1 MQRAAPLPL
10 RSEELH
16 PGDLIAGKYRVRTI
30 LGRSHGLLV
39 EAFHTDFDQRV
50 VIKILLPGATD
61 EHEVERFRREAR
73 TLAKLESEHVAR
85 IIDVGHQPDGSFYLV
100 RQYLEGTDLQT
111 HLKRAGRLQLQQAV
125 LFVLQAAE
133 AVAETH
139 GHGIILRE
147 LQPSHLFLTQR
158 AGGAPLVKV
167 IDFGTAKLMRDAA
180 APGVGGELTATTM
193 FGMSPYS
200 SPELVRKAKNVDAR
214 TDVWSLGGILY
225 ELLTGRPPFHGEMA
239 MLMLQIT
246 KEEPVPA
253 TQVVR
258 GLPAEIDQIIGWC
271 LAKDVDGRFANVH
284 AFAHALT
291 PYATPEGLVLIERI
305 GQITQ
310 AAKTRKKSGSVPP
323 PAPARPVAPMTG
335 QEDSVTNIRGAL
347 KPSDVPEDDAAPLE
361 RTIFMGDMAAP
372 APKATVSPKGPVFGG
387 AATGMVV
394 PQATG
399 SQPGPNRPPTIPPNQ
414 GGGLLGPSPQYDVPK
429 QNPWGQQP
437 EMQRH
442 DGAPGSGPML
452 GAHTPMSS
460 SVPEGAPFARTST
473 QRKVTIGALTA
484 AAVFL
489 PVLAIV
495 LILRGQSP
503 DSAAA
508 TSEAT
513 GPVAVTVPVPTET
526 APPPAVTETA
536 PAAVVPPPAETAAPV
551 AAATAEPAPEKTSSK
566 SGSSSGSKPPSG
578 GSSGSSP
585 APASTGSKSGGSSTS
600 SSSSGGS
607 SAPAAASGSGTGT
620 LVAVAVGGSCAFS
633 VNGAS
638 KGTMSTLKVSL
649 KPGSYSVSCKPA
661 TGATKSRS
669 VTIKSGE
676 TAMAMFKLQ

>member
-139 GHGIILRE
+139 SHGIILRE

-239 MLMLQIT
+239 VLMLQIT
-246 KEEPVPA
+246 KDEPVPA

-310 AAKTRKKSGSVPP
+310 AAKQRKKSGSVPP
-323 PAPARPVAPMTG
+323 PARPVAPVQG
-335 QEDSVTNIRGAL
+335 GEDSVTNIRGAV
-347 KPSDVPEDDAAPLE
+347 KPTDDDGAPLE
-361 RTIFMGDMAAP
+361 RTMFMGEMAAP
-372 APKATVSPKGPVFGG
+372 PPRATPSPKGPVFGG
-387 AATGMVV
+387 AAVGMVV
-394 PQATG
+394 PPAGG
-399 SQPGPNRPPTIPPNQ
+399 SQPGQNRPPTIPPNQ
-414 GGGLLGPSPQYDVPK
+414 GGLLGPSPQYDAPK
-429 QNPWGQQP
+429 AAAPWQP
-437 EMQRH
+437 QEPQRH
-442 DGAPGSGPML
+442 DLHGAQSPMM
-452 GAHTPMSS
+452 GGHTPMSS

-489 PVLAIV
+489 PVLAVV
-495 LILRGQSP
+495 LILRGQSAET
-503 DSAAA
+503 AAA
-508 TSEAT
+508 SSEVTA
-513 GPVAVTVPVPTET
+513 PVSLPVPTET
-526 APPPAVTETA
+526 APPPAPV
-536 PAAVVPPPAETAAPV
+536 ETAAPV
-551 AAATAEPAPEKTSSK
+551 ATPAPVETAPPPAATAEAVADTKSGTQK
-566 SGSSSGSKPPSG
+566 SGSSGGSSGSSKPSG
-578 GSSGSSP
+578 GSSGSSGAATTTASKP
-585 APASTGSKSGGSSTS
+585 STPPPASTGASST
-600 SSSSGGS
+600 
-607 SAPAAASGSGTGT
+607 PAAAGGTGT